1 MDLEGP
7 WQKFQLSDVTDGV
20 GERICEQLLVSK
32 ECEQLIETQLRL
44 IVHRQIV
51 RQAGKYGFMDK
62 HGVFSYARRLQN
74 PEKGWIFGRLR

>member
-20 GERICEQLLVSK
+20 SGRICEQLLVSK
-32 ECEQLIETQLRL
+32 EGEQLIETQLRL

-51 RQAGKYGFMDK
+51 RQAGKYGFLGINTEYFPTSEGSRTQRK
-62 HGVFSYARRLQN
+62 SGFLEV
-74 PEKGWIFGRLR
+74 